1 MPQFLPLFLPSP
13 LLDFI
18 PKDQVKK
25 DFAVVKNYFEGGECE
40 EVEEIL
46 VRQNDKWK
54 KYLGNLEAPRH
65 LPLFNTAD
73 KIPNEETII
82 LREIAKGNSLANEL
96 KLISDMIM
104 IAQRKLPLPFLEQQ
118 KEKYAEWRAI
128 PNPAI
133 EPQLDWVVNNAL
145 AEIYFPQ
152 EFFNSKIFTLEAD
165 YSSFKYDF
173 LLSLLGPIQLYIWYQ
188 IFIKKGPDHFFKN
201 IQDIIINRYKIQKT
215 FSMSA
220 YGLLNFFMSAGID
233 DYGCNRFFTRRMK
246 DNIDRELSDY
256 CSLVN
261 NIGEQYEVDSF
272 KNFFFSDPW
281 SSCNIRDP
289 FQKTYHS
296 EPNLV
301 EQAIFNHLI
310 GNYSASVNLLFP
322 LIEGICW
329 DISVA
334 EHIVNKGIY
343 TADSDLT
350 TRNLKKRRLLDE
362 AGAPIQVC
370 YSAPTLKDLMEKT
383 RMKKIFNTDF
393 LSWICSELF
402 PEERNPILH
411 GVTLDYNFPFQ
422 SARLLLVLEYLF
434 KLIKEKGYR
443 YPDQLD
449 PPNYW
454 TPEKS
459 KG

>member
-1 MPQFLPLFLPSP
+1 ME
-13 LLDFI
+13 
-18 PKDQVKK
+18 K
-25 DFAVVKNYFEGGECE
+25 DFAIIQNYFESGDSK

-46 VRQNDKWK
+46 VHQNDKWK
-54 KYLGNLEAPRH
+54 KYLENLESPRH
-65 LPLFNTAD
+65 TQLFNT
-73 KIPNEETII
+73 KNKVPNEEAII
-82 LREIAKGNSLANEL
+82 LKEVAKGNPLATEL
-96 KLISDMIM
+96 KLISDTVI
-104 IAQRKLPLPFLEQQ
+104 IAQRKLPLPFLEKQ
-118 KEKYAEWRAI
+118 KEKYTEWKVI

-133 EPQLDWVVNNAL
+133 KPQLDWVVYNAL
-145 AEIYFPQ
+145 TEIYFPKK
-152 EFFNSKIFTLEAD
+152 FFDSKIFTLEAG
-165 YSSFKYDF
+165 YSTFKYVF
-173 LLSLLGPIQLYIWYQ
+173 LLSLLGPVQLYIWYQ
-188 IFIKKGPDHFFKN
+188 IFIKKGPDQFFKN
-201 IQDIIINRYKIQKT
+201 IQDVIINRYRVQKIL
-215 FSMSA
+215 SMSA

-233 DYGCNRFFTRRMK
+233 DYRCNRFFTRRMK
-246 DNIDRELSDY
+246 NNIDQELSDY

-261 NIGEQYEVDSF
+261 NIGAQYEVDSF
-272 KNFFFSDPW
+272 RNFFYSDPL
-281 SSCNIRDP
+281 SSCNIKDP

-310 GNYSASVNLLFP
+310 GNYSAAVNLLFP

-334 EHIVNKGIY
+334 EHNVNGEIY
-343 TADSDLT
+343 STDSDLT

-362 AGAPIQVC
+362 TGTPIKTC
-370 YSAPTLKDLMEKT
+370 YSAPALKDLMERT
-383 RMKKIFNTDF
+383 RMKTIFNTDF

-434 KLIKEKGYR
+434 NLIKKKGYR

-454 TPEKS
+454 TREKS
-459 KG
+459 KGLKK